1 MLHTDYQIQMKEILC
16 GHGIKLNCEQ
26 FQTIL
31 LLFTFYGDSWKEV
44 INVWYDKNIG

>member
-1 MLHTDYQIQMKEILC
+1 MIIKIQMKEILC

-31 LLFTFYGDSWKEV
+31 LLFTFLHWKNLLLQKKF
-44 INVWYDKNIG
+44 IL